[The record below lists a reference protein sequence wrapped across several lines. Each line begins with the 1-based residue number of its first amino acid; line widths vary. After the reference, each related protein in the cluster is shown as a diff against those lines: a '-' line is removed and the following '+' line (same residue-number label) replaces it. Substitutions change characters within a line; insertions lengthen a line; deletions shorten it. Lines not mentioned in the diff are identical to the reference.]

1 MVDEIPINISGNLA
15 NLNISGNIADI
26 SDVNISGII
35 ENTSGVNISGI
46 IENTSSVNI
55 SGVNENTSGI
65 NENTSGINENTSG
78 INENTSGINEEGEYQ
93 EWIYEDNGWTVPIQE
108 QLKILLL
115 KLRYHRIVNNFYLS
129 NLKRIES
136 KAGWYLILLST
147 FTSALTV
154 GNNVEEEPFENYH
167 LSINVILTTVS
178 FTTSLI
184 GAWMKKQQYVER
196 INTIDRY
203 FQKLNK
209 ICEEIE
215 FELIKVPEDRK
226 NYDNFKEEYYDQIKL
241 YLVPNPAITPKEWKK
256 TVYEI
261 TINYPEML
269 NPDDQ
274 DESKMW
280 PWFSPLPTL
289 VKGKTLLD
297 EDKMERIKTNYEKNI
312 IETYKKI

>member
-15 NLNISGNIADI
+15 DLNISGNIADI

-35 ENTSGVNISGI
+35 ENTSGIIENTSGI
-46 IENTSSVNI
+46 IENTS
-55 SGVNENTSGI
+55 GI
-65 NENTSGINENTSG
+65 I
-78 INENTSGINEEGEYQ
+78 ENTSGINEEEEYQ

-289 VKGKTLLD
+289 VKGETLLD

>member
-26 SDVNISGII
+26 SDVNISG
-35 ENTSGVNISGI
+35 
-46 IENTSSVNI
+46 VNI
-55 SGVNENTSGI
+55 SGVNIPGINENTSGIIENTSGI
-65 NENTSGINENTSG
+65 NENKSGI
-78 INENTSGINEEGEYQ
+78 IENTSGINEEGEYQ

>member
-35 ENTSGVNISGI
+35 ENTSGIIENTSGI
-46 IENTSSVNI
+46 IENTSGIIENTRGI
-55 SGVNENTSGI
+55 IENTSGI
-65 NENTSGINENTSG
+65 IENTSGIIENTSG
-78 INENTSGINEEGEYQ
+78 VNEEGEYQ

-289 VKGKTLLD
+289 VKGKH
-297 EDKMERIKTNYEKNI
+297 Y
-312 IETYKKI
+312 

>member
-35 ENTSGVNISGI
+35 ENTSDVNISGIIENTSGVNISGI

-55 SGVNENTSGI
+55 SGV
-65 NENTSGINENTSG
+65 NENTSG

>member
-1 MVDEIPINISGNLA
+1 
-15 NLNISGNIADI
+15 
-26 SDVNISGII
+26 
-35 ENTSGVNISGI
+35 
-46 IENTSSVNI
+46 
-55 SGVNENTSGI
+55 
-65 NENTSGINENTSG
+65 
-78 INENTSGINEEGEYQ
+78 
-93 EWIYEDNGWTVPIQE
+93 
-108 QLKILLL
+108 
-115 KLRYHRIVNNFYLS
+115 
-129 NLKRIES
+129 
-136 KAGWYLILLST
+136 
-147 FTSALTV
+147 V

-215 FELIKVPEDRK
+215 FELIKIPEDRK